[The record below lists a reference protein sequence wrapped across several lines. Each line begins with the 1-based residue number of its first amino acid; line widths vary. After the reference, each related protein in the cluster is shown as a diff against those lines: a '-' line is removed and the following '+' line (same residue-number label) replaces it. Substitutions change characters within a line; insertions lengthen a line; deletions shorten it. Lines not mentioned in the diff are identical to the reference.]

1 MIRLATFTGLVLGV
15 VSFWPL
21 SALAQEPQGSAAD
34 LGPLEAR
41 TGELG
46 SGGQSL
52 DTVADQINQSAGTPS
67 RGRNFIPV
75 SEVLSSP
82 ALGGVVSEDNDVPD
96 NLAIYDS
103 MGTPSIGFG
112 TEL

>member
-1 MIRLATFTGLVLGV
+1 MMRFISFTWLTLGLIGLIAVPSGADEL
-15 VSFWPL
+15 
-21 SALAQEPQGSAAD
+21 QGSATD
-34 LGPLEAR
+34 LGPLESR

-52 DTVADQINQSAGTPS
+52 EAVADQINQAAGEPS

-75 SEVLSSP
+75 SEILSSP
-82 ALGGVVSEDNDVPD
+82 ALGGIVDEDANVPD
-96 NLAIYDS
+96 DLAVYDS